1 MIVAFFGHSD
11 FKERDICENDFISML
26 KGIINGEN
34 VDFYFGGYG
43 AFDAFSYRCCCKL
56 KKMNSTSINIE
67 LVYVTPY
74 ITESYQ
80 KNHLSQIK
88 GGYDE
93 IIYPEIEK
101 VPLRFAISARN
112 QWMSEQAT
120 VIFSYI
126 NHAWGGAY
134 SACKYAIS
142 KGKKI
147 VNMGRYIFK
156 DLT

>member
-1 MIVAFFGHSD
+1 MRYNPSVRGDKMIVAFFGHSD

-80 KNHLSQIK
+80 KNQTLFFHPGLKLRRWALQESQGIL
-88 GGYDE
+88 DQ
-93 IIYPEIEK
+93 
-101 VPLRFAISARN
+101 LHS
-112 QWMSEQAT
+112 
-120 VIFSYI
+120 
-126 NHAWGGAY
+126 
-134 SACKYAIS
+134 
-142 KGKKI
+142 
-147 VNMGRYIFK
+147 
-156 DLT
+156 L